1 MRKKILFY
9 HGLKMKDNNRKNF
22 WKNKK
27 VFITGHTGFKGAW
40 TSLILNE
47 LVAKVIGYAL
57 KPQKKNN
64 LFLNSNLEKHIFKS
78 YIGDIL
84 DKNKLKRI
92 LVKTKPDIIIHMA
105 AQSLV
110 RKSYEDPVATFNTN
124 CIGTANL
131 LDIVRKINNIKLIL
145 VTTSDKVYDI
155 RLKKTFTE
163 NDVLNGIDPYSSSKV
178 CQENVVLSYFESYFK
193 KKKSILTT
201 RSGNILGGGD
211 FSDNRIVPDYF
222 RAHANNAKLKIRNQ
236 NSTRPWQHVLDAVDA
251 YLCLIEKFYHKF
263 NTTNEISWNVSSK
276 NQNNMSV
283 IKLVKSF
290 NNLSK
295 KSIKFIYPKK
305 NKYSETQDLKISPKK
320 IKKILGWTNKLKTE
334 ETLKLTLSWYLKYL
348 ENRNDSY
355 EITLNQIKDYL
366 YLK

>member
-1 MRKKILFY
+1 
-9 HGLKMKDNNRKNF
+9 MKDNNRKNF

-40 TSLILNE
+40 TSIFLNE
-47 LVAKVIGYAL
+47 LGARVVGYAL

-110 RKSYEDPVATFNTN
+110 RKSYQDPVSTFNIN
-124 CIGTANL
+124 CIGTANI
-131 LDIVRKINNIKLIL
+131 LDVVRKINNIKLIL

-163 NDVLNGIDPYSSSKV
+163 NDTLNGIDPYSSSKV
-178 CQENVVLSYFESYFK
+178 CQENVVFSYFESYFK
-193 KKKSILTT
+193 KRKSILTT

-222 RAHANNAKLKIRNQ
+222 RAYANNTKLKIRNQ

-251 YLCLIEKFYHKF
+251 YLSLIEKFYNKF
-263 NTTNEISWNVSSK
+263 NTSNEI
-276 NQNNMSV
+276 
-283 IKLVKSF
+283 SF
-290 NNLSK
+290 NNLSN

-305 NKYSETQDLKISPKK
+305 NEYSETQDLKISPKK
-320 IKKILGWTNKLKTE
+320 IKKILGWENKLKTE
-334 ETLKLTLSWYLKYL
+334 ETLKLTLSWYLKYF
-348 ENRNDSY
+348 ENKKNSY
-355 EITLNQIKDYL
+355 EITLNQIKNYL